1 MTPKSNFPE
10 GTRVLA
16 PGKDDIVKP
25 GVIVDE
31 LSVMYFIEFDDGTD
45 NFVYKVERQLRRID
59 DAD

>member
-1 MTPKSNFPE
+1 MTKTPDLPE

-45 NFVYKVERQLRRID
+45 NFVYKVDRQLRRID
-59 DAD
+59 DAN